1 MAQSFAFY
9 GNERFLNA
17 VLERMMAAGYTRTED
32 GTAADI
38 VISFCMAQSELE
50 ELYFGDEGLV
60 QTLAPDTLVID
71 LSAASPTFAREVNAV
86 ATINDLVM
94 VEAPLVV
101 IDMAHAHPF
110 VRENIS
116 CFAASESNGLKRA
129 HELLDVLFGTVC
141 ELEDPES
148 TQLARASSTLLAA
161 ARIVAIMES
170 RALCRAAL
178 GSSRSSMLLSSLSVE
193 QPDQYASMLDAI
205 ENERFDGDFTV
216 EMFMSEIVAAISA
229 ADDVELI
236 LPQAEAAL
244 HILELLA
251 VIGGADKTPAALSL
265 TFDSEPKCAEHGLD
279 WDRAEKVYGSYT
291 DESDGE
297 QEFFD
302 DLNDDYDDTDDFD
315 LEDFNDPYGNFGFS
329 SN

>member
-1 MAQSFAFY
+1 MTQSFAFY

-17 VLERMMAAGYTRTED
+17 VQDRLVDAKYARVED
-32 GTAADI
+32 GTAADV
-38 VISFCMAQSELE
+38 VISFCMTQSELE
-50 ELYFGDEGLV
+50 DLYFGDQGLV
-60 QTLAPDTLVID
+60 QTLSPDTLVVD

-101 IDMAHAHPF
+101 ADMAHLHPF

-116 CFAASESNGLKRA
+116 CFAASEGNGLKRA
-129 HELLDVLFGTVC
+129 HDLLDVLFSTVY
-141 ELEDPES
+141 ELDDPES
-148 TQLARASSTLLAA
+148 TQLARASATLQAA
-161 ARIVAIMES
+161 AWIVAIMES
-170 RALCRAAL
+170 RTLCMASL
-178 GSSRSSMLLSSLSVE
+178 GLSKSTALLSSLSTE
-193 QPDQYASMLDAI
+193 QSDAYASMLDAI

-216 EMFMSEIVAAISA
+216 EMFMSEIVAALTA

-244 HILELLA
+244 HMLELLA

-265 TFDSEPKCAEHGLD
+265 TFDTESKCAKHGLD
-279 WDRAEKVYGSYT
+279 WSRAEKVYGSAA
-291 DESDGE
+291 DELVDAGE
-297 QEFFD
+297 LFD
-302 DLNDDYDDTDDFD
+302 DSDHDDLDD
-315 LEDFNDPYGNFGFS
+315 LEDLDDPYSSLGFS